1 MIPLIISY
9 IISHGMLD
17 FYTFKYFNDIF
28 KYTLLVIFNYF
39 MFYISPDF
47 VFMIFLF
54 FSMYHFG
61 EDMRYLTDGK
71 SIDRNNGILLITTLG
86 LVNTQGIDFF
96 CNTLYLNKELFY
108 NLFFT
113 LYIFSF
119 VVIFF
124 TNIKSIIISCIITLC
139 IVCSCNFFI
148 SYLVLI
154 HVPLAIYRYYI
165 NYGKDVVYSWI
176 TFMSILYFILD
187 YTINV
192 FIIKLSISIVN
203 IHMIYI
209 TKWQLE

>member
-61 EDMRYLTDGK
+61 EDMRYLTDGE

-124 TNIKSIIISCIITLC
+124 TNVKSIIISCIITLC
-139 IVCSCNFFI
+139 VVCKTNFFI

-165 NYGKDVVYSWI
+165 KYGKDVVYSWI